1 MAAFGSLGD
10 LHPFIALA
18 LELRERGH
26 QVSFATLEYYRE
38 KLETLGF
45 AFHPVR
51 PNVTPEDADLAADLM
66 DAKKGSER
74 LLREFLL
81 PTLPESYADLLAA
94 TEDAD
99 LIVAGEVVFAAPL
112 VAEKLRKRWVS
123 TSLAPSSFLSTHD
136 PMVPPNAQWLGK
148 FRFLGPAFHKTLYSV
163 LKFSVN
169 SWWEPIRELRRRENL
184 KRSVNPLFKDK
195 FSPFLHLALFSK
207 VLGEPQPD
215 WHQPT
220 IQTGFPFYDGKRDTG
235 KMPAGLKEFLAAG
248 EPPIVFTL
256 GSAAVW
262 AAGNFYEESAQ
273 AAKMLNRRA
282 VLLIGQNAPP
292 PNLDENIA
300 AYDYAPFSEVF
311 PFAAAVVHQGGI
323 GTTSQ
328 VLRAGTPH
336 LIMPFSHD
344 QPDNAAR
351 CVRLG
356 TARIISRESYNA
368 RRAAAELNELLTDLS
383 YKKRALEVK
392 SVIDEENGVKSACDA
407 IENMLER
414 SRRNGKNNND

>member
-26 QVSFATLEYYRE
+26 QISFATLEYYRE

-45 AFHPVR
+45 EFHPVR

-81 PTLPESYADLLAA
+81 PSLPESYADLLAA
-94 TEDAD
+94 AKDAD

-112 VAEKLRKRWVS
+112 VAEKLNKRWVS
-123 TSLAPSSFLSTHD
+123 TSLAPSSFFSVYD
-136 PMVPPNAQWLGK
+136 PMVPPTAKWLEK
-148 FRFLGPAFHKTLYSV
+148 FRFLGAGFHKILYSA
-163 LKFSVN
+163 LKLSIN
-169 SWWEPIRELRRRENL
+169 SWWEPVRELRRRENL
-184 KRSVNPLFKDK
+184 KPSVNPVFNDK

-207 VLGEPQPD
+207 VLGAPQSD

-235 KMPAGLKEFLAAG
+235 KMPEGLKDFLAMG

-262 AAGNFYEESAQ
+262 AAGNFYEESAR
-273 AAKMLNRRA
+273 AAKILNRRA

-292 PNLDENIA
+292 TNLDENIA
-300 AYDYAPFSEVF
+300 AFDYAPFSEVF
-311 PFAAAVVHQGGI
+311 PHAAAVVHQGGI

-328 VLRAGTPH
+328 VLRAGAPH

-344 QPDNAAR
+344 QFDNAAR

-356 TARIISRESYNA
+356 VAETIVRESYNA
-368 RRAAAELNELLTDLS
+368 SRAVEKLKKLLTEAS

-392 SVIDEENGVKSACDA
+392 NVVEAENGVKSACDA
-407 IENMLER
+407 IENIL
-414 SRRNGKNNND
+414 N

>member
-1 MAAFGSLGD
+1 MSRIVMAAFGSLGD

-45 AFHPVR
+45 EFHPTR
-51 PNVTPEDADLAADLM
+51 PNVSPDDAELAADLM
-66 DAKKGSER
+66 DAKKGTEM

-94 TEDAD
+94 AENAD

-112 VAEKLRKRWVS
+112 VAEKLNKRWVS
-123 TSLAPSSFLSTHD
+123 TSLAPASFLSAYD
-136 PMVPPNAQWLGK
+136 PMVPPTAQWLGK
-148 FRFLGPAFHKTLYSV
+148 LRFLGPTFHKILYSG
-163 LKFSVN
+163 LKRSLH
-169 SWWEPIRELRRRENL
+169 SWWEPVRELRRRENL
-184 KRSVNPLFKDK
+184 KPSVDPVFKDK
-195 FSPFLHLALFSK
+195 FSPFLHLALFSPA
-207 VLGEPQPD
+207 LGAPQPD

-220 IQTGFPFYDGKRDTG
+220 VQPGFPFYDGKRDTG
-235 KMPAGLKEFLAAG
+235 KMPVGLKEFLAAG
-248 EPPIVFTL
+248 EPPIIFTL

-262 AAGNFYEESAQ
+262 AAGNFYEESAR
-273 AAKMLNRRA
+273 AAKILNRRA

-292 PNLDENIA
+292 KNLDETIA

-311 PFAAAVVHQGGI
+311 PFAAAIVHQGGI

-328 VLRAGTPH
+328 VLRAGAPH
-336 LIMPFSHD
+336 LFMPFSHD
-344 QPDNAAR
+344 QFDNAAR

-356 TARIISRESYNA
+356 VARTIARASYSA
-368 RRAAAELNELLTDLS
+368 TAAAGELNELLTDLN
-383 YKKRALEVK
+383 YKNRASEIK
-392 SVIDEENGVKSACDA
+392 SVVDAENGVKSACDA
-407 IENMLER
+407 IENVL
-414 SRRNGKNNND
+414 N